1 MCYHLA
7 MLASDNFILMNLC
20 NIFIIL
26 CISFCLFVTFMC
38 VTHDLTGL
46 PPPLIYNAITFYFF
60 ICVCY
65 LFPNIAH
72 LSTNNKQAKNQ
83 STKWFIYSFIITI
96 CKSNSYFTFYTQ
108 TLPLISYNKKNYLW
122 DRQILQVSNTITNSN
137 SIHNHPQPK
146 KKKNHR
152 FTNIIRVWTMECR

>member
-1 MCYHLA
+1 MYFFL
-7 MLASDNFILMNLC
+7 
-20 NIFIIL
+20 
-26 CISFCLFVTFMC
+26 SFYICLFVTFMC
-38 VTHDLTGL
+38 VTHNLTGL

-60 ICVCY
+60 IYVCY

-72 LSTNNKQAKNQ
+72 LPTNNKQAKNQ

-96 CKSNSYFTFYTQ
+96 CKSNSYFTFSTQ

-137 SIHNHPQPK
+137 SIHNHPQQK
-146 KKKNHR
+146 KKKKKSQIHKHYKSMDYG
-152 FTNIIRVWTMECR
+152 V